1 MEDFASYLKELPGE
15 RIRFADRPWPA
26 LCEFLAEEPVG
37 PVAVFTGKH
46 SLDAS
51 GRWRELEEALAASG
65 RPVRRFRE
73 IDSEPDSV
81 TVEAM
86 LAFLRQERP
95 GAVVAVGG
103 GSVMDAAKAAFLVFQ
118 TGCPLAEHYGVDVWS
133 GRHPG
138 EELRRVIA
146 VPTTSGTG
154 SEATPYA
161 NIVERSLGVKK
172 LISERQTIPRFA
184 VVSPELAGSMPP
196 SVTRATGCDALAH
209 LIEGFLNVGADR
221 NCPDAN
227 RWALTG
233 IRLVREHLEEAVSAG
248 SAAARR
254 AMAQAAVLGGMVIRF
269 KSTGLPH
276 LCSFSWFG
284 RLEHGLAVAL
294 LLPECWRYYLGNP
307 AVAERTME
315 LSGIF
320 PGTTPD
326 TVIDSFRRFL
336 DRVGVARSLGDYP
349 GITPELLAATAAGAA
364 ENRMKLELAPR
375 PVPVERAEAI
385 LSEILRRASETPPR
399 V

>member
-1 MEDFASYLKELPGE
+1 MEDFASFLKELPGE

-161 NIVERSLGVKK
+161 G
-172 LISERQTIPRFA
+172 
-184 VVSPELAGSMPP
+184 
-196 SVTRATGCDALAH
+196 
-209 LIEGFLNVGADR
+209 
-221 NCPDAN
+221 
-227 RWALTG
+227 
-233 IRLVREHLEEAVSAG
+233 
-248 SAAARR
+248 
-254 AMAQAAVLGGMVIRF
+254 
-269 KSTGLPH
+269 
-276 LCSFSWFG
+276 
-284 RLEHGLAVAL
+284 
-294 LLPECWRYYLGNP
+294 
-307 AVAERTME
+307 
-315 LSGIF
+315 
-320 PGTTPD
+320 
-326 TVIDSFRRFL
+326 
-336 DRVGVARSLGDYP
+336 
-349 GITPELLAATAAGAA
+349 
-364 ENRMKLELAPR
+364 
-375 PVPVERAEAI
+375 
-385 LSEILRRASETPPR
+385 
-399 V
+399 